1 MAFKKE
7 NRPRPSFSKIT
18 IGLASPDTILERSYG
33 EVLKPETI
41 NYRTYKPERDGLFCE
56 RIFGPVKD
64 YECACGK
71 YKRIRYKGIVC
82 DRCGVEVT
90 EKKVRRERMGHI
102 KLVVPVVHIWY
113 FKSLPNKIGYLL
125 GVSSKK
131 LETIIYY
138 ERFVVIQSG
147 IRADKGQ
154 NVGDL
159 LTEEEYLD
167 ILETLPKDNQYLPDD
182 DPNKFIAK
190 MGAEAVHDMLQ
201 RIDLDQLSFDLRNA
215 AATETSQQRKAD
227 ALKRLSVVEA
237 FRDANTRI
245 TNRPEWMVM
254 QYIPVIPPE
263 LRPLVPLDGGRF
275 ASSDLNDLYRRVII
289 RNNRLKRLLEIKAP
303 EVILRNEKRML
314 QEAIDSLFDNS
325 RKSNAVKAEG
335 GRALKSLSDVLKGK
349 QGRFRQN
356 LLGKR
361 VDYSGRSVIV
371 VGPEM
376 KLHECGL
383 PKDMAA
389 ELFKPFIIRK
399 LIERGIVKTVKSA
412 RKLVDKKEAIVWDI
426 LENIL
431 KGHPVLLNRA
441 PTLHRLSIQAFQ
453 PKLIEGKAIQLHPL
467 VTTAFNADFD
477 GDQMAVHVPLSNAAI
492 LEAQLLMLASHNIL
506 NPQNGTPITLP
517 SQDMVLGLYYIS
529 KGKKSTDGEKVRG
542 EGKVFYSTE
551 EVLIAFN
558 EGVVDLHAWVKVK
571 TNIRNADGLLEHK
584 LIETTVGRVIFNQ
597 YVPAEVG
604 FVNALLTKKNLREII
619 GDIIEI
625 TSVPKT
631 AKFLDDIKQL
641 GFRTAFQGGLS
652 FSINDLIIPDIK
664 EELLENA
671 KGEVSEVWENYN
683 MGLITNNE
691 RYNQTVDIWSRV
703 DTRITETLIRE
714 LATDKQGFNS
724 VYMMLDSGARGS
736 KQQIK
741 QLAGIRGLMA
751 KPRKSGSSGSEIIEN
766 PILSNFKGGL
776 NVLDYFISTHGARK
790 GLADTA
796 LKTADAGYLTRR
808 LVDVAQDVVIT
819 EEDCGTLR
827 GIATSALKDNEDI
840 IEALADRI
848 VGRISLHD
856 VYDLQNDALI
866 VAAGDEITPVVAKKI
881 EDAGI
886 DTIEIRSVLTCESKR
901 GCCVRCYGKNL
912 ASGVR
917 AQRGDAVGIIAAQS
931 IGEPG
936 TQLTLRTFHVGGVAG
951 SATVDSTLHAKFDG
965 TIQFDGLRTVT
976 IQNNEGDKVQI
987 VIGRTGEVRII
998 DTKNDRLLISNNIPY
1013 GATLMVKDGQKV
1025 NKGEIICTWD
1035 PFNNVI
1041 VAEVNGVLKFE
1052 NVIEGVT
1059 YREESDEQTGHREK
1073 VVIETRDKTKIPS
1086 IIVDGKE
1093 SKSYNLP
1100 TGSHIIPDEGDE
1112 VKAGQVIVKI
1122 PRVLGKLRDI
1132 TGGLPRVTELFE
1144 ARNPSNPAV
1153 VSEIDGV
1160 VAMGAIK
1167 RGNREIIIEAKDG
1180 VQKKYL
1186 VPLTRQIL
1194 AQDGDF
1200 VKAGSPLSDG
1210 QISPQDIL
1218 SIQGPFAVQ
1227 QYVVNEIQEVYR
1239 LQGVKINDKHIE
1251 VIVRQMMRKVSIV
1264 DPGDTRFLED
1274 DSVDKFEF
1282 LEENDFIFDKKVVTE
1297 VGESAKLRAGQIVS
1311 LREVREEN
1319 SVLRRND
1326 KKLVEFRDAQ
1336 PATSSPTLLGITK
1349 ASLGVQS
1356 WISAASFQET
1366 TKVLSSAAIHG
1377 KTDEM
1382 LGLKENVITGHPIPA
1397 GTGLREFENMIVGSK
1412 EEYELLQTTR
1422 EAMTFDEEE

>member
-7 NRPRPSFSKIT
+7 NRQRPAFSQIT
-18 IGLASPDTILERSYG
+18 ISLASPDNILERSFG

-125 GVSSKK
+125 GMSSKK

-138 ERFVVIQSG
+138 ERYVVIQPG
-147 IRADKGQ
+147 IKDNLKVA
-154 NVGDL
+154 DL

-167 ILETLPKDNQYLPDD
+167 LLDTLPKENQHLSDE
-182 DPNKFIAK
+182 DPQKFIAK
-190 MGAEAVHDMLQ
+190 MGADAVHDLLGLL
-201 RIDLDQLSFDLRNA
+201 DLDTLSFTLRDA
-215 AATETSQQRKAD
+215 AANETSQQRKAD
-227 ALKRLSVVEA
+227 ALKRLSVVES
-237 FRDANTRI
+237 FREAKTHI
-245 TNRPEWMVM
+245 TNQPEWMVM
-254 QYIPVIPPE
+254 KYIPVIPPE

-371 VGPEM
+371 VGPELKM
-376 KLHECGL
+376 HECGL

-412 RKLVDKKEAIVWDI
+412 KKLVDKKEAVIWDI

-431 KGHPVLLNRA
+431 KGHPVMLNRA

-453 PKLIEGKAIQLHPL
+453 PKMVEGKAIQLHPL
-467 VTTAFNADFD
+467 VTASFNADFD
-477 GDQMAVHVPLSNAAI
+477 GDQMAVHVPLSHAAI
-492 LEAQLLMLASHNIL
+492 LEAQLLMLSSHNIL

-517 SQDMVLGLYYIS
+517 SQDMVLGLYYIT
-529 KGKKSTDGEKVRG
+529 KGKKSMGDLVVRG
-542 EGKVFYSTE
+542 EGKAFYSLD
-551 EVLIAFN
+551 EVIIAYN
-558 EGVVDLHAWVKVK
+558 ENKIDLHANIRVK
-571 TNIRNADGLLEHK
+571 TNVREGGVLVNK
-584 LIETTVGRVIFNQ
+584 LIETTVGRVLFNQ
-597 YVPAEVG
+597 HTPKPVG
-604 FVNALLTKKNLREII
+604 FVNQLLTKKSLRDII
-619 GDIIEI
+619 GDIIKI
-625 TSVPKT
+625 TDVPTT
-631 AKFLDDIKQL
+631 AKFLDDIKTL
-641 GFRTAFQGGLS
+641 GFRMAFRGGLS
-652 FSINDLIIPDIK
+652 FNVNDLVVP
-664 EELLENA
+664 ETRHALLEAA
-671 KGEVSEVWENYN
+671 KVEVEEVWENYN

-691 RYNQTVDIWSRV
+691 RYNQVIDIWGRV
-703 DTRITETLIRE
+703 DTRITDTLIRE
-714 LATDKQGFNS
+714 MATDKQGFNS

-736 KQQIK
+736 KTQVK
-741 QLAGIRGLMA
+741 QLVGIRGLMA
-751 KPRKSGSSGSEIIEN
+751 KPRKSGSTGSEVIEN

-808 LVDVAQDVVIT
+808 LVDVSQDVVIS

-827 GIATSALKDNEDI
+827 GIATSALKDNEDV
-840 IEALADRI
+840 IEQLADRI
-848 VGRISLHD
+848 EGRTSSHD
-856 VYDLQNDALI
+856 VFNPITNELI
-866 VAAGDEITPVVAKKI
+866 VAGGEEISIDAARLI

-886 DTIEIRSVLTCESKR
+886 ETVEIRSVLTCESKR
-901 GCCVRCYGKNL
+901 GVCVKCYGRNL
-912 ASGVR
+912 ATGYIT
-917 AQRGDAVGIIAAQS
+917 QRGDAVGIIAAQS

-951 SATVDSTLHAKFDG
+951 SSSVESSLNAKFDG
-965 TIQFDGLRTVT
+965 TIQFDGLRTVDT
-976 IQNNEGDKVQI
+976 INNDGNKVKV
-987 VIGRTGEVRII
+987 VIGRTGEVRIM
-998 DTKNDRLLISNNIPY
+998 DVKNDRLMITNNVPY
-1013 GATLMVKDGQKV
+1013 GAILAVKDGATVK
-1025 NKGEIICTWD
+1025 KGDVICTWD

-1041 VAEVNGVLKFE
+1041 VAEQNGKIEFE
-1052 NVIEGVT
+1052 NILEGFT
-1059 YREESDEQTGHREK
+1059 YRDEADEQTGHREK
-1073 VVIETRDKTKIPS
+1073 VVIESKDKTKIPT
-1086 IIVDGKE
+1086 IILAGIKDNKM
-1093 SKSYNLP
+1093 YNLP
-1100 TGSHIIPDEGDE
+1100 VGSHIVIEEGVE
-1112 VKAGQVIVKI
+1112 VKAGHILVKI

-1144 ARNPSNPAV
+1144 ARNPGNPAIV
-1153 VSEIDGV
+1153 CEIDGI
-1160 VAMGAIK
+1160 VAFGNIK
-1167 RGNREIIIEAKDG
+1167 RGNREIIVESKDG
-1180 VQKKYL
+1180 MVKKYL

-1194 AQDGDF
+1194 VQDSDF

-1210 QISPQDIL
+1210 QIAPADIL
-1218 SIQGPFAVQ
+1218 AIRGPYAVQ
-1227 QYVVNEIQEVYR
+1227 EYVVNEIQEVYR

-1251 VIVRQMMRKVSIV
+1251 VIVRQMMKKVEIV
-1264 DPGDTRFLED
+1264 DAGDT
-1274 DSVDKFEF
+1274 KF
-1282 LEENDFIFDKKVVTE
+1282 LEEDLEDRFDFIEENDRIYDKKVVTE
-1297 VGESAKLRAGQIVS
+1297 GGESAKFKAGQIVTV
-1311 LREVREEN
+1311 RELREEN
-1319 SVLRRND
+1319 SILKRAD
-1326 KKLVEFRDAQ
+1326 KKVVEVRDAK
-1336 PATSSPTLLGITK
+1336 PATARPVLLGITK

-1366 TKVLSSAAIHG
+1366 TKVLSQAAIQG
-1377 KTDEM
+1377 KVDLM
-1382 LGLKENVITGHPIPA
+1382 LGLKENVITGHLIPA
-1397 GTGLREFENMIVGSK
+1397 GTGQKDFEKLIVGSK
-1412 EEYELLQTTR
+1412 EEYEVLATTR
-1422 EAMTFDEEE
+1422 EAMSFDEEE

>member
-1 MAFKKE
+1 MAFNKKD
-7 NRPRPSFSKIT
+7 NRPRPQFSKIT
-18 IGLASPDTILERSYG
+18 IGLASPDSILEKSFG

-125 GVSSKK
+125 GMSSKK
-131 LETIIYY
+131 LESIIYY
-138 ERFVVIQSG
+138 ERFVVINSG

-154 NVGDL
+154 NYGDL

-167 ILETLPKDNQYLPDD
+167 ILDSLPKDNQYLPDE

-190 MGAEAVHDMLQ
+190 MGAEAVHDLLG

-227 ALKRLSVVEA
+227 ALKRLSVVES
-237 FRDANTRI
+237 FRDAQTRI
-245 TNRPEWMVM
+245 SNRPEWMVM

-314 QEAIDSLFDNS
+314 QEAVDSLFDNS

-371 VGPEM
+371 VGPEL
-376 KLHECGL
+376 KIHECGL

-412 RKLVDKKEAIVWDI
+412 RKLVDKKEAVIWDI

-431 KGHPVLLNRA
+431 KGHPVMLNRA

-453 PKLIEGKAIQLHPL
+453 PKLVEGKAIQLHPL

-477 GDQMAVHVPLSNAAI
+477 GDQMAVHVPLSNAAV
-492 LEAQLLMLASHNIL
+492 LEAQLLMLAAHNIL

-529 KGKKSTDGEKVRG
+529 KGKKSTDTEKVRG
-542 EGKVFYSTE
+542 EGKAFYSAE
-551 EVLIAFN
+551 EVIIAYN
-558 EGVVDLHAWVKVK
+558 EGVVDMHAHIKVR
-571 TNIRNADGLLEHK
+571 TNVRIDGELQYK

-597 YVPAEVG
+597 HVPKEVG

-619 GDIIEI
+619 GDIIRI
-625 TSVPKT
+625 TNVPKT

-664 EELLENA
+664 EELVANA
-671 KGEVSEVWENYN
+671 KVEVDEVWENYN

-751 KPRKSGSSGSEIIEN
+751 KPRKSGSTGSEIIEN

-808 LVDVAQDVVIT
+808 LVDVAQDVVVT

-827 GIATSALKDNEDI
+827 GIATSALKDNEDV
-840 IEALADRI
+840 IEPLADRI
-848 VGRISLHD
+848 EGRTSLHN
-856 VYDLQNDALI
+856 VYDPISDELL
-866 VAAGDEITPVVAKKI
+866 VEAGSEITADIAEKI
-881 EDAGI
+881 EERGI
-886 DTIEIRSVLTCESKR
+886 ETVEIRSVLTCEAKR
-901 GCCVRCYGKNL
+901 GTCVKCYGRNL
-912 ASGVR
+912 ATGTV

-951 SATVDSTLHAKFDG
+951 SASVESTLQAKFDG
-965 TIQFDGLRTVT
+965 TIQFDGVRSVVT
-976 IQNNEGDKVQI
+976 TNNEGDKVQI
-987 VIGRTGEVRII
+987 VIGRTGEVRIV
-998 DTKNDRLLISNNIPY
+998 DEKNDRLLITNNVPY
-1013 GATLMVKDGQKV
+1013 GATLNVKDGQQVK
-1025 NKGEIICTWD
+1025 KGDVICTWD

-1041 VAEVNGVLKFE
+1041 IAEINGAVKFE
-1052 NVIEGVT
+1052 NIIEGVT

-1086 IIVDGKE
+1086 LVVAGKE
-1093 SKSYNLP
+1093 NKSYNLP
-1100 TGSHIIPDEGDE
+1100 TGSHIVIENEED

-1144 ARNPSNPAV
+1144 ARNPSNPAI

-1160 VAMGAIK
+1160 VTMGAVK
-1167 RGNREIIIEAKDG
+1167 RGNREIIIEARDG
-1180 VQKKYL
+1180 VTRKYL

-1200 VKAGSPLSDG
+1200 VKAGSPMSDG
-1210 QISPQDIL
+1210 QIAPQDIL

-1264 DPGDTRFLED
+1264 DPGDTKFLEED
-1274 DSVDKFEF
+1274 LVDKFEF
-1282 LEENDFIFDKKVVTE
+1282 LEENDYIFDKKVVTE
-1297 VGESAKLRAGQIVS
+1297 SGDSTKMRAGQIVS
-1311 LREVREEN
+1311 LRELREEN
-1319 SVLRRND
+1319 STLRRND
-1326 KKLVEFRDAQ
+1326 KTLVEYRDAK
-1336 PATSSPTLLGITK
+1336 PATSAPTLLGITK
-1349 ASLGVQS
+1349 ASLGVTS

-1366 TKVLSSAAIHG
+1366 TKVLSSAAIQG
-1377 KTDEM
+1377 KTDDM
-1382 LGLKENVITGHPIPA
+1382 LGLKENVITGHLIPA
-1397 GTGLREFENMIVGSK
+1397 GTGLRDFENMIVGSK

-1422 EAMTFDEEE
+1422 EAMSFDDEE